1 MVKWGVPETLETLGR
16 AGWKVLAETLKM
28 RPNLVM
34 MLGISKREMEEA
46 DREDIETIW
55 EAIGEDGFLL
65 DNFEQFEKNDEGA
78 WVRVERILKM
88 AKDTWAFIRNNYSPL
103 Q

>member
-1 MVKWGVPETLETLGR
+1 MHFGAYLGAPNMVKWGVPETLETLGR

-46 DREDIETIW
+46 DW
-55 EAIGEDGFLL
+55 EAVGEFIGLRGSCSLYCEEDEAGGLGEVGG
-65 DNFEQFEKNDEGA
+65 DSGPG
-78 WVRVERILKM
+78 R
-88 AKDTWAFIRNNYSPL
+88 
-103 Q
+103 